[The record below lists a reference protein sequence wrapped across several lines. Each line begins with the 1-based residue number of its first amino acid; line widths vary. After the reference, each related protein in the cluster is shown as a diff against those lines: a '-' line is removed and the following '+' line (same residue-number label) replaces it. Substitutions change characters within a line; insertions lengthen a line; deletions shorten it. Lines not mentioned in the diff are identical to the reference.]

1 MAKSEYYTIL
11 TKIGIAKFIAAR
23 ASGNGINLKSFK
35 LSSKVILP
43 SEKKCKA

>member
-23 ASGNGINLKSFK
+23 ASGNG
-35 LSSKVILP
+35 
-43 SEKKCKA
+43 